1 VNPASAAR
9 LQDLRIEWF
18 ASEKGYTMFTRENCA
33 AIGHTQADG
42 YSVGSTGMMTAAG
55 FSFLMW
61 RDGQAFFVAHGGAE
75 TPASPEQVEAARQF
89 SEDLKV
95 ALAR

>member
-1 VNPASAAR
+1 MNPATAAR
-9 LQDLRIEWF
+9 LKDLRIEWF

-33 AIGHTQADG
+33 AIGHVQADG
-42 YSVGSTGMMTAAG
+42 YSVGSTGMMTDAG
-55 FSFLMW
+55 LSFLMW
-61 RDGQAFFVAHGGAE
+61 RDGRALFAAHGGAE
-75 TPASPEQVEAARQF
+75 TAASPEQVEAARQF